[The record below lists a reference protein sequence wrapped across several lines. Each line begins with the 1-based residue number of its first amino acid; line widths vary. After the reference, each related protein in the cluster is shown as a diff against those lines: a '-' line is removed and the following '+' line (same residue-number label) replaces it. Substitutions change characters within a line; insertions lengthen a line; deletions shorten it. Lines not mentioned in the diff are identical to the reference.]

1 MVLEQA
7 FQELADRYATDES
20 GNFEMTSR
28 VFTTSS
34 ELDDYVEKWLY
45 HDKPLCY
52 AIAWNEFDAAVHTFA
67 LDLRMNFGD
76 ILAPRLPQTEYEES
90 LQN

>member
-1 MVLEQA
+1 MLEQA

-34 ELDDYVEKWLY
+34 ELDEYVEKWFY

-52 AIAWNEFDAAVHTFA
+52 AIAWNEFDAAVHKFA

-76 ILAPRLPQTEYEES
+76 ILAPRLP
-90 LQN
+90 